1 MKFEDFKREDLK
13 IIKQIGD
20 GQYSNVF
27 EAEYQ
32 GNKYA
37 IKKISKNSLEKGED
51 DMNEYMKNALARE
64 LNILKK
70 MSELEN
76 SVKLYYNYEDEE
88 NYILILELCDTDLSR
103 LLQEKKTF
111 TSGEILSI
119 MEGLNKSFKYMN
131 DNNFVHRDIKPSH
144 ILIKYID
151 SSKNKFIPKLA
162 GYTFSRELEEG
173 RANTFVGTPLFTA
186 PEISEGED
194 YDNKCDL
201 YSIGVMMYILYF
213 GSIPFERTKSKIE
226 KAKEKDKPKSKDCED
241 KVLDDLLNKLLVY
254 DPEKRISW
262 DEYFKHPFFNRK
274 NENN

>member
-1 MKFEDFKREDLK
+1 MKFEDFKKEDLK
-13 IIKQIGD
+13 IIKEIGN
-20 GQYSNVF
+20 GRFSKVY

-37 IKKISKNSLEKGED
+37 VRKSYKNKLEEGED
-51 DMNEYMKNALARE
+51 DEIKEYLKLSLTRG
-64 LNILKK
+64 LNILKQ

-88 NYILILELCDTDLSR
+88 NNIFILELCDTDLSK
-103 LLQEKKTF
+103 LLKEKKTF
-111 TSGEILSI
+111 TSAEILSI

-131 DNNFVHRDIKPSH
+131 DNNLVHRDIKPDN

-151 SSKNKFIPKLA
+151 SSKTKFIPKLT
-162 GYTFSRELEEG
+162 GYMLSRELREG
-173 RANTFVGTPLFTA
+173 RANTFVGTPHYIS
-186 PEISEGED
+186 PEILQEKE

-201 YSIGVMMYILYF
+201 YSIGVMMYNLYF
-213 GSIPFERTKSKIE
+213 GSFPFKGMKQ
-226 KAKEKDKPKSKDCED
+226 EKDEPKSKVCED

-262 DEYFKHPFFNRK
+262 DEYYKHPFFNSK

>member
-1 MKFEDFKREDLK
+1 MKFEDFKKEDLK
-13 IIKQIGD
+13 IIKQIGY
-20 GQYSNVF
+20 GHFSSFY

-37 IKKISKNSLEKGED
+37 VKKISKKKLEEED
-51 DMNEYMKNALARE
+51 GMKEYMKKALARE

-173 RANTFVGTPLFTA
+173 RANTFVGTPRFIA
-186 PEISEGED
+186 PEISG
-194 YDNKCDL
+194 
-201 YSIGVMMYILYF
+201 G
-213 GSIPFERTKSKIE
+213 
-226 KAKEKDKPKSKDCED
+226 
-241 KVLDDLLNKLLVY
+241 
-254 DPEKRISW
+254 
-262 DEYFKHPFFNRK
+262 
-274 NENN
+274 

>member
-1 MKFEDFKREDLK
+1 MKFEDFKKEDLK
-13 IIKQIGD
+13 IIKQIGY
-20 GQYSNVF
+20 GQFSNVY

-37 IKKISKNSLEKGED
+37 VKKISKKRLEKDG
-51 DMNEYMKNALARE
+51 MNEYMKNALARE

-131 DNNFVHRDIKPSH
+131 DNNLVHRDIKPEN

-151 SSKNKFIPKLA
+151 SSKTKFIPKLA
-162 GYTFSRELEEG
+162 GYFTSRELEEG
-173 RANTFVGTPLFTA
+173 RANSIIGTAGFMS
-186 PEISEGED
+186 PEVSEGQN

-201 YSIGVMMYILYF
+201 YSIGVMMYNLYF
-213 GSIPFERTKSKIE
+213 GSFPFERSKSKI
-226 KAKEKDKPKSKDCED
+226 EKDKPKSKDCED

-262 DEYFKHPFFNRK
+262 DEYFKHPFFNSK

>member
-1 MKFEDFKREDLK
+1 MKFEDFKKEDLK
-13 IIKQIGD
+13 IIKQIGY
-20 GQYSNVF
+20 GQFSNVY

-37 IKKISKNSLEKGED
+37 VRKISKKRLEEGD
-51 DMNEYMKNALARE
+51 GDMKKYMKNALARE

-88 NYILILELCDTDLSR
+88 NYILILELCDTDLKR
-103 LLQEKKTF
+103 LLAKKKTF
-111 TSGEILSI
+111 NSGEILSI

-131 DNNFVHRDIKPSH
+131 DNNLVHRDIKPEN

-151 SSKNKFIPKLA
+151 SSKTKFIPKLT
-162 GYTFSRELEEG
+162 GYMLSRELEEG

-213 GSIPFERTKSKIE
+213 GSFPFERSKSKI
-226 KAKEKDKPKSKDCED
+226 EKDKPKSKDCED

-262 DEYFKHPFFNRK
+262 DEYFKHPFFNSK

>member
-1 MKFEDFKREDLK
+1 MKFEDFKKEDLK
-13 IIKQIGD
+13 IIKQLGD
-20 GQYSNVF
+20 GLFENVY

-32 GNKYA
+32 GNKYVV
-37 IKKISKNSLEKGED
+37 KKISKKKLEEED
-51 DMNEYMKNALARE
+51 GIGMNEYMKKALARE

-131 DNNFVHRDIKPSH
+131 DNSLVHRDIKPDN

-151 SSKNKFIPKLA
+151 SSKTKFIPKLT
-162 GYTFSRELEEG
+162 GYMLSRELETG
-173 RANTFVGTPLFTA
+173 RTNTFVGTPRFMA

-201 YSIGVMMYILYF
+201 YSIGVMMYNLYF
-213 GSIPFERTKSKIE
+213 GSFPFEGFK
-226 KAKEKDKPKSKDCED
+226 KEKDKPKSKDCED

-262 DEYFKHPFFNRK
+262 DEYFKHPFFNSK

>member
-1 MKFEDFKREDLK
+1 MKFEDFKKEDLK
-13 IIKQIGD
+13 IIKQIGY
-20 GQYSNVF
+20 GQFSNVY

-131 DNNFVHRDIKPSH
+131 DNNLVHRDIKPEN

-151 SSKNKFIPKLA
+151 SSKTKFIPKLSDYFA
-162 GYTFSRELEEG
+162 SRELEAG
-173 RANTFVGTPLFTA
+173 RANSVIGTPDFMS
-186 PEISEGED
+186 PEVSEGQN

-201 YSIGVMMYILYF
+201 YSIGVMMYNLYF
-213 GSIPFERTKSKIE
+213 GSFPFERSKSKI
-226 KAKEKDKPKSKDCED
+226 EKDKPKSKDCED

-262 DEYFKHPFFNRK
+262 DEYFKHPFFNSK